1 MFALILGLALL
12 GLAVW
17 LLLRAKNNDAAG
29 ADGADGYDGGRGYS
43 EYRGDSADWSGADD
57 DADWGEDDW
66 DEDSEGAPGSDAEGY
81 PEDEEWPADEDGEW
95 SEADDEEWFAAWEG
109 PQFDS
114 WSGDEDEYGDEH
126 GYEDEP
132 DEYTAGYPAE
142 NADADL
148 GESSAEG
155 WAEDWA
161 EEPSEDWSEAE
172 SAAGENPVSPAPTAA
187 SAPASAMAA
196 FGFPRRRRRQWATD
210 NGFEYTKEDGEVAR
224 DWPIALLGDQRRGVP
239 TLREVVS
246 GFVDGHQVHIG
257 DVGSSTLMAM
267 RRVEASPVQVLYSAD
282 GTQPAGMRRTDLLDQ
297 PPFAAYTTDVRALDR
312 MLDARVE
319 DSLAALSQVAR
330 DVAWGQNWTV
340 VRISRKL
347 DFHVWQEILPRLRS
361 LVDAAMV
368 LPPAQTSAP
377 LEMFTADQ
385 LRPLPGGPLQVN
397 TADPVN
403 QEEIEEQAAETSSRR
418 AAHLRAVPD
427 GAADDAGD
435 AAGAGA
441 EGSDATSSTA
451 AGFNPVQG
459 NTASTEEAAAHAEV
473 PNPERPDITRPAE
486 PVTFPSRTHT
496 RWEGGDPDSFNSFA
510 VGDYDDPAEDD
521 DLHAGR
527 RRRRDGGIPRLGE
540 DPEHMSSHNS
550 QYAQVIRV
558 EAEEATIFEE
568 FEETKSTAVRLSP
581 VTQRRRS
588 GGRHRAPEARHA
600 RPEPIEPIEYETVD
614 GEVVE
619 DDQQ

>member
-1 MFALILGLALL
+1 MVGSMFALILGLALL

-17 LLLRAKNNDAAG
+17 LLLRAKDSDAAG
-29 ADGADGYDGGRGYS
+29 ADGADGYDGGNRGYG
-43 EYRGDSADWSGADD
+43 EYSGDNGGWSTDEGHEDGSFEGDSE
-57 DADWGEDDW
+57 EDP
-66 DEDSEGAPGSDAEGY
+66 EGN
-81 PEDEEWPADEDGEW
+81 EWPEDEDGEW
-95 SEADDEEWFAAWEG
+95 PEADDEEWSAAWDG

-114 WSGDEDEYGDEH
+114 WSGDEDEPG
-126 GYEDEP
+126 
-132 DEYTAGYPAE
+132 EYTAEYPAE
-142 NADADL
+142 NADDDL
-148 GESSAEG
+148 DESPAEG
-155 WAEDWA
+155 WA
-161 EEPSEDWSEAE
+161 EEPSEDR
-172 SAAGENPVSPAPTAA
+172 SAPA
-187 SAPASAMAA
+187 SSPASAMAA
-196 FGFPRRRRRQWATD
+196 FGFPRRRRRQWAAD

-224 DWPIALLGDQRRGVP
+224 DWPIAILGDQRRGVP

-267 RRVEASPVQVLYSAD
+267 RRVEESPVQVLYSA
-282 GTQPAGMRRTDLLDQ
+282 GGAQPAGMRRTDLLDQ

-319 DSLAALSQVAR
+319 DSLAALSQVAS

-347 DFHVWQEILPRLRS
+347 DFNVWQEILPRLRS

-377 LEMFTADQ
+377 LEMLAADQ

-418 AAHLRAVPD
+418 AAYLQAVPD
-427 GAADDAGD
+427 GTADDAGR
-435 AAGAGA
+435 A
-441 EGSDATSSTA
+441 GSDASASAAADSNLAQDSTA
-451 AGFNPVQG
+451 RA
-459 NTASTEEAAAHAEV
+459 EEAAAHAEV

-496 RWEGGDPDSFNSFA
+496 RWEGGDPDSFDSFA

-550 QYAQVIRV
+550 QYAQVIRI

>member
-1 MFALILGLALL
+1 MVGSMFALILGLALL

-17 LLLRAKNNDAAG
+17 LLLRAKDSDAAG
-29 ADGADGYDGGRGYS
+29 ADGADGYDGGNRGYG
-43 EYRGDSADWSGADD
+43 EYSGDNGGWSTDEGHEDGSFEGDS
-57 DADWGEDDW
+57 E
-66 DEDSEGAPGSDAEGY
+66 EESEGN
-81 PEDEEWPADEDGEW
+81 EWPEDEDGEW
-95 SEADDEEWFAAWEG
+95 PEADDEEWSAAWDG

-114 WSGDEDEYGDEH
+114 WSGDEDEPG
-126 GYEDEP
+126 
-132 DEYTAGYPAE
+132 EYTAEYPAE
-142 NADADL
+142 NADDDL
-148 GESSAEG
+148 DESPAEG
-155 WAEDWA
+155 WA
-161 EEPSEDWSEAE
+161 EEPSEDR
-172 SAAGENPVSPAPTAA
+172 SAPA
-187 SAPASAMAA
+187 SSPASAMAA
-196 FGFPRRRRRQWATD
+196 FGFPRRRRRQWAAD

-224 DWPIALLGDQRRGVP
+224 DWPIAILGDQRRGVP

-267 RRVEASPVQVLYSAD
+267 RRVEESPVQVLYSA
-282 GTQPAGMRRTDLLDQ
+282 GGAQPAGMRRTDLLDQ

-319 DSLAALSQVAR
+319 DSLAALSQVAS

-347 DFHVWQEILPRLRS
+347 DFNVWQEILPRLRS

-377 LEMFTADQ
+377 LEMLAADQ

-418 AAHLRAVPD
+418 AAYLQAVPD
-427 GAADDAGD
+427 GTADDAGR
-435 AAGAGA
+435 A
-441 EGSDATSSTA
+441 GSDASASAAADSNLAQDSTA
-451 AGFNPVQG
+451 RA
-459 NTASTEEAAAHAEV
+459 EEAAAHAEV

-496 RWEGGDPDSFNSFA
+496 RWEGGDPDSFDSFA

>member
-1 MFALILGLALL
+1 MVGSMFALILGLALL

-17 LLLRAKNNDAAG
+17 LLLRAKNSDAAG
-29 ADGADGYDGGRGYS
+29 ADGADGHDGGNSY
-43 EYRGDSADWSGADD
+43 GDADWSPD
-57 DADWGEDDW
+57 EDYEWSEPERAESDLE
-66 DEDSEGAPGSDAEGY
+66 DTPEGDFEGDSEGDEW
-81 PEDEEWPADEDGEW
+81 PEDEDDEWT
-95 SEADDEEWFAAWEG
+95 EADDEEWSEGDEEWSAAWDG

-114 WSGDEDEYGDEH
+114 WSEGDDEYGEN
-126 GYEDEP
+126 P
-132 DEYTAGYPAE
+132 AEYPPE
-142 NADADL
+142 NADDDL
-148 GESSAEG
+148 DEHP
-155 WAEDWA
+155 AEDWA
-161 EEPSEDWSEAE
+161 EEPSEDR
-172 SAAGENPVSPAPTAA
+172 PAPA
-187 SAPASAMAA
+187 SGPASAMAA
-196 FGFPRRRRRQWATD
+196 FGFPRRRRRQWAAD

-282 GTQPAGMRRTDLLDQ
+282 GAQPAGMRRTDLLDQ

-347 DFHVWQEILPRLRS
+347 DFNVWQEILPRLRS

-377 LEMFTADQ
+377 LEMLTADQ

-418 AAHLRAVPD
+418 AAYLQAVPD
-427 GAADDAGD
+427 GAADDAG
-435 AAGAGA
+435 GA
-441 EGSDATSSTA
+441 GSDATASAATDSNLAQDSTA
-451 AGFNPVQG
+451 RA
-459 NTASTEEAAAHAEV
+459 EEAAAHAEV

-521 DLHAGR
+521 DLRAGR

>member
-1 MFALILGLALL
+1 MVGSMFALILGLALL

-17 LLLRAKNNDAAG
+17 LLLRAKNSDVKNSDLAG
-29 ADGADGYDGGRGYS
+29 GTDGYDGGS
-43 EYRGDSADWSGADD
+43 SDGDADWSAD
-57 DADWGEDDW
+57 EDYEW
-66 DEDSEGAPGSDAEGY
+66 SESEEDSE
-81 PEDEEWPADEDGEW
+81 W
-95 SEADDEEWFAAWEG
+95 SETDDEEWSAGWDG

-114 WSGDEDEYGDEH
+114 WSGDDDEYGEDYD
-126 GYEDEP
+126 YEDAA
-132 DEYTAGYPAE
+132 DEYQADSAG
-142 NADADL
+142 DDLGDGL
-148 GESSAEG
+148 GESP
-155 WAEDWA
+155 AEDWA
-161 EEPSEDWSEAE
+161 EEPSEDWSDDEPAE
-172 SAAGENPVSPAPTAA
+172 GEESTVSPTPAAA
-187 SAPASAMAA
+187 SGAASAMAT
-196 FGFPRRRRRQWATD
+196 FGFPRRRRRQWAAD

-224 DWPIALLGDQRRGVP
+224 DWPIAILGDQWRGVP

-267 RRVEASPVQVLYSAD
+267 RRVEESPVQVLYSA
-282 GTQPAGMRRTDLLDQ
+282 GGAQPAGMRRTDLLDQ

-319 DSLAALSQVAR
+319 DSLAALSQVAS

-347 DFHVWQEILPRLRS
+347 DFNVWQEILPRLRS

-377 LEMFTADQ
+377 LEMLTADQ
-385 LRPLPGGPLQVN
+385 LRPLPGGPLQLN

-427 GAADDAGD
+427 GAVDDSAAGDDAADGSAADFNVTQDD
-435 AAGAGA
+435 AAR
-441 EGSDATSSTA
+441 S
-451 AGFNPVQG
+451 
-459 NTASTEEAAAHAEV
+459 EEVAAHAEV

-496 RWEGGDPDSFNSFA
+496 RWEGGDPESFESFA
-510 VGDYDDPAEDD
+510 VGDYDDPAEDEG
-521 DLHAGR
+521 LHAGR

>member
-1 MFALILGLALL
+1 MVGSMFALILGLALL

-17 LLLRAKNNDAAG
+17 LLLRAKDSDATG
-29 ADGADGYDGGRGYS
+29 ADGADGHDGGNSY
-43 EYRGDSADWSGADD
+43 GDADWSPDEDYEWSEPEGAESDLGDD
-57 DADWGEDDW
+57 PEGDFEG
-66 DEDSEGAPGSDAEGY
+66 DSEGD
-81 PEDEEWPADEDGEW
+81 EWPAEESGEW
-95 SEADDEEWFAAWEG
+95 AEADDEEWSAAWDG

-114 WSGDEDEYGDEH
+114 WSEGDDDPG
-126 GYEDEP
+126 
-132 DEYTAGYPAE
+132 EYTAEYPA
-142 NADADL
+142 DA
-148 GESSAEG
+148 
-155 WAEDWA
+155 
-161 EEPSEDWSEAE
+161 P
-172 SAAGENPVSPAPTAA
+172 A

-282 GTQPAGMRRTDLLDQ
+282 GAQPAGMRRTDLLDQ

-347 DFHVWQEILPRLRS
+347 DFNVWQEILPRLRS

-418 AAHLRAVPD
+418 AAYLRAVPD
-427 GAADDAGD
+427 GAADDAED
-435 AAGAGA
+435 AAAVGAADTSA
-441 EGSDATSSTA
+441 EGSDATASAAADSNLTQDSTA
-451 AGFNPVQG
+451 R
-459 NTASTEEAAAHAEV
+459 TEEAAAHAEV

-496 RWEGGDPDSFNSFA
+496 RWEGGDPDSFDSFA

>member
-1 MFALILGLALL
+1 MVGSMFALILGLALL

-17 LLLRAKNNDAAG
+17 LLLRAKDSDATG
-29 ADGADGYDGGRGYS
+29 ADGADGNEGNRGYG
-43 EYRGDSADWSGADD
+43 EYSGYNGDWSTDEGY
-57 DADWGEDDW
+57 EDGSF
-66 DEDSEGAPGSDAEGY
+66 EGDSEGEPEGN
-81 PEDEEWPADEDGEW
+81 EWPEDEDGEW
-95 SEADDEEWFAAWEG
+95 SEADDEEWSAAWDG

-114 WSGDEDEYGDEH
+114 WSEGDDEYGEEY

-132 DEYTAGYPAE
+132 GEYTAEYL
-142 NADADL
+142 ADA
-148 GESSAEG
+148 
-155 WAEDWA
+155 
-161 EEPSEDWSEAE
+161 P
-172 SAAGENPVSPAPTAA
+172 A

-196 FGFPRRRRRQWATD
+196 FGFPRRRRRQWAAD

-267 RRVEASPVQVLYSAD
+267 RRVEESPVQVLYSAD
-282 GTQPAGMRRTDLLDQ
+282 GAQPAGMRRTDLLDQ

-347 DFHVWQEILPRLRS
+347 DFNVWQEILPRLRS

-377 LEMFTADQ
+377 LEMLTADQ
-385 LRPLPGGPLQVN
+385 LRPRPGGPLQVN

-418 AAHLRAVPD
+418 AAYLQAVPD
-427 GAADDAGD
+427 GAADDAG
-435 AAGAGA
+435 GA
-441 EGSDATSSTA
+441 GSDATASAATDSNLAQDSTA
-451 AGFNPVQG
+451 RA
-459 NTASTEEAAAHAEV
+459 EEAAAHAEV

-521 DLHAGR
+521 DLRAGR

>member
-1 MFALILGLALL
+1 MVGSMFALILGLALL

-17 LLLRAKNNDAAG
+17 LLLRAKDSDAAG
-29 ADGADGYDGGRGYS
+29 ADGADGYDGGNRGYG
-43 EYRGDSADWSGADD
+43 EYSGDNGGWSTDEGHEDGSFEGDS
-57 DADWGEDDW
+57 E
-66 DEDSEGAPGSDAEGY
+66 EEPEGN
-81 PEDEEWPADEDGEW
+81 EWPEDEDGEW
-95 SEADDEEWFAAWEG
+95 PEADDEEWSAAWDG

-114 WSGDEDEYGDEH
+114 WSGDEDEPG
-126 GYEDEP
+126 
-132 DEYTAGYPAE
+132 EYTAEYPAE
-142 NADADL
+142 NADDDL
-148 GESSAEG
+148 DESPAEG
-155 WAEDWA
+155 WA
-161 EEPSEDWSEAE
+161 EEPSEDR
-172 SAAGENPVSPAPTAA
+172 SAPA
-187 SAPASAMAA
+187 SSPASAMAA
-196 FGFPRRRRRQWATD
+196 FGFPRRRRRQWAAD

-224 DWPIALLGDQRRGVP
+224 DWPIAILGDQRRGVP

-267 RRVEASPVQVLYSAD
+267 RRVEESPVQVLYSA
-282 GTQPAGMRRTDLLDQ
+282 GGAQPAGMRRTDLLDQ

-319 DSLAALSQVAR
+319 DSLAALSQVAS

-347 DFHVWQEILPRLRS
+347 DFNVWQEILPRLRS

-377 LEMFTADQ
+377 LEMLAADQ

-418 AAHLRAVPD
+418 AAYLQAVPD
-427 GAADDAGD
+427 GTADDAGR
-435 AAGAGA
+435 A
-441 EGSDATSSTA
+441 GSDASASAAADSNLAQDSTA
-451 AGFNPVQG
+451 RA
-459 NTASTEEAAAHAEV
+459 EEAAAHAEV

-496 RWEGGDPDSFNSFA
+496 RWEGGDPDSFDSFA

-521 DLHAGR
+521 DLHVGR

>member
-1 MFALILGLALL
+1 MVGSMFALILGLALL

-17 LLLRAKNNDAAG
+17 LLLRAKDSDAAG
-29 ADGADGYDGGRGYS
+29 ADGADGYDGGSSYEAAEWSTDEGHEDGS
-43 EYRGDSADWSGADD
+43 FEGDS
-57 DADWGEDDW
+57 E
-66 DEDSEGAPGSDAEGY
+66 EEPEGN
-81 PEDEEWPADEDGEW
+81 EWPEDEDGEW
-95 SEADDEEWFAAWEG
+95 PEADDEEWSAAWDG

-114 WSGDEDEYGDEH
+114 WSGDEDEPG
-126 GYEDEP
+126 
-132 DEYTAGYPAE
+132 EYTAEYPAE
-142 NADADL
+142 NADDDL
-148 GESSAEG
+148 DESPAEG
-155 WAEDWA
+155 WA
-161 EEPSEDWSEAE
+161 EEPSEDR
-172 SAAGENPVSPAPTAA
+172 SAPA
-187 SAPASAMAA
+187 SSPASAMAA
-196 FGFPRRRRRQWATD
+196 FGFPRRRRRQWAAD

-224 DWPIALLGDQRRGVP
+224 DWPIAILGDQRRGVP

-267 RRVEASPVQVLYSAD
+267 RRVEESPVQVLYSA
-282 GTQPAGMRRTDLLDQ
+282 GGAQPAGMRRTDLLDQ

-319 DSLAALSQVAR
+319 DSLAALSQVAS

-347 DFHVWQEILPRLRS
+347 DFNVWQEILPRLRS

-377 LEMFTADQ
+377 LEMLAADQ

-418 AAHLRAVPD
+418 AAYLQAVPD
-427 GAADDAGD
+427 GTADDAGR
-435 AAGAGA
+435 A
-441 EGSDATSSTA
+441 GSDASASAAADSNLAQDSTA
-451 AGFNPVQG
+451 RA
-459 NTASTEEAAAHAEV
+459 EEAAAHAEV

-496 RWEGGDPDSFNSFA
+496 RWEGGDPDSFDSFA

>member
-1 MFALILGLALL
+1 MVGSMFALILGLALL

-17 LLLRAKNNDAAG
+17 LLLRAKNSDAAG
-29 ADGADGYDGGRGYS
+29 ADGADGYDGGNSY
-43 EYRGDSADWSGADD
+43 GDADWSPDED
-57 DADWGEDDW
+57 YEDDSF
-66 DEDSEGAPGSDAEGY
+66 EDDFEGESEGN
-81 PEDEEWPADEDGEW
+81 EWPEDEDGEW
-95 SEADDEEWFAAWEG
+95 PEADDEEWSAAWDG

-114 WSGDEDEYGDEH
+114 WSGDEDDPG
-126 GYEDEP
+126 
-132 DEYTAGYPAE
+132 EYTAEYPD
-142 NADADL
+142 DA
-148 GESSAEG
+148 
-155 WAEDWA
+155 
-161 EEPSEDWSEAE
+161 P
-172 SAAGENPVSPAPTAA
+172 A

-196 FGFPRRRRRQWATD
+196 FGFPRRRRRQWAAD

-282 GTQPAGMRRTDLLDQ
+282 GAQPAGMRRTDLLDQ

-347 DFHVWQEILPRLRS
+347 DFNVWQEILPRLRS

-377 LEMFTADQ
+377 LEMLAADQ

-418 AAHLRAVPD
+418 AAYLQAVPD
-427 GAADDAGD
+427 GAADDAG
-435 AAGAGA
+435 GA
-441 EGSDATSSTA
+441 GSDATASAAADSNLAQDSTA
-451 AGFNPVQG
+451 RA
-459 NTASTEEAAAHAEV
+459 EEAAAHAEV

>member
-1 MFALILGLALL
+1 MVGSMFALILGLALL

-17 LLLRAKNNDAAG
+17 LLLRAKDSDAAG
-29 ADGADGYDGGRGYS
+29 ADGADGYDGGNRGYG
-43 EYRGDSADWSGADD
+43 EYSGDNGGWSTDEGHEDGSFEGDS
-57 DADWGEDDW
+57 E
-66 DEDSEGAPGSDAEGY
+66 EEPEGNEW
-81 PEDEEWPADEDGEW
+81 PEDEDREWP
-95 SEADDEEWFAAWEG
+95 EADDEEWSAAWDG

-114 WSGDEDEYGDEH
+114 WSGDEDEPG
-126 GYEDEP
+126 
-132 DEYTAGYPAE
+132 EYTAEYPAE
-142 NADADL
+142 NADDDL
-148 GESSAEG
+148 DESPAEG
-155 WAEDWA
+155 WA
-161 EEPSEDWSEAE
+161 EEPSEDR
-172 SAAGENPVSPAPTAA
+172 SAPA
-187 SAPASAMAA
+187 SSPASAMAA
-196 FGFPRRRRRQWATD
+196 FGFPRRRRRQWAAD

-224 DWPIALLGDQRRGVP
+224 DWPIAILGDQRRGVP

-267 RRVEASPVQVLYSAD
+267 RRVEESPVQVLYSA
-282 GTQPAGMRRTDLLDQ
+282 GGAQPAGMRRTDLLDQ

-319 DSLAALSQVAR
+319 DSLAALSQVAS

-347 DFHVWQEILPRLRS
+347 DFNVWQEILPRLRS

-377 LEMFTADQ
+377 LEMLAADQ

-418 AAHLRAVPD
+418 AAYLQAVPD
-427 GAADDAGD
+427 GTADDAGR
-435 AAGAGA
+435 A
-441 EGSDATSSTA
+441 GSDASASAAADSNLAQDSTA
-451 AGFNPVQG
+451 RA
-459 NTASTEEAAAHAEV
+459 EEAAAHAEV

-496 RWEGGDPDSFNSFA
+496 RWEGGDPDSFDSFA

>member
-1 MFALILGLALL
+1 MVGSMFALILGLALL

-17 LLLRAKNNDAAG
+17 LLLRAKDSDAATG
-29 ADGADGYDGGRGYS
+29 ADGADGHDGGNSYEAANWSTDEDYEWS
-43 EYRGDSADWSGADD
+43 EPEGAESDLGDDPEGDFE
-57 DADWGEDDW
+57 G
-66 DEDSEGAPGSDAEGY
+66 DSEGD
-81 PEDEEWPADEDGEW
+81 EWPVEESGEW
-95 SEADDEEWFAAWEG
+95 AEADDEEWSAAWDG

-114 WSGDEDEYGDEH
+114 WSGDEDDPG
-126 GYEDEP
+126 
-132 DEYTAGYPAE
+132 EYTAEYPA
-142 NADADL
+142 DA
-148 GESSAEG
+148 
-155 WAEDWA
+155 
-161 EEPSEDWSEAE
+161 P
-172 SAAGENPVSPAPTAA
+172 A

-282 GTQPAGMRRTDLLDQ
+282 GAQPAGMRRTDLLDQ

-347 DFHVWQEILPRLRS
+347 DFNVWQEILPRLRS

-418 AAHLRAVPD
+418 AAYLRAVPD
-427 GAADDAGD
+427 GAADDAEEAAAVGAAD
-435 AAGAGA
+435 AGG
-441 EGSDATSSTA
+441 EGSDATASAATDSNLAQDSTA
-451 AGFNPVQG
+451 RA
-459 NTASTEEAAAHAEV
+459 EEAAAHAEV

-521 DLHAGR
+521 DLRAGR

>member
-1 MFALILGLALL
+1 MVGSMFALILGLALL

-17 LLLRAKNNDAAG
+17 LLLRAKDSDAAG
-29 ADGADGYDGGRGYS
+29 ADGADGYNGGSSYEAAEWSMDEGHEDGSFEG
-43 EYRGDSADWSGADD
+43 
-57 DADWGEDDW
+57 
-66 DEDSEGAPGSDAEGY
+66 DSEGEPEGN
-81 PEDEEWPADEDGEW
+81 EWPEDEDGEW
-95 SEADDEEWFAAWEG
+95 PEADDEEWSAVWDG

-114 WSGDEDEYGDEH
+114 WSGDEDEPG
-126 GYEDEP
+126 
-132 DEYTAGYPAE
+132 EYTAEYPAE
-142 NADADL
+142 NADDDL
-148 GESSAEG
+148 DESPAEG
-155 WAEDWA
+155 WAE
-161 EEPSEDWSEAE
+161 ELSEDR
-172 SAAGENPVSPAPTAA
+172 SAPA
-187 SAPASAMAA
+187 SSPASAMAA
-196 FGFPRRRRRQWATD
+196 FGFPRRRRRQWAAD

-224 DWPIALLGDQRRGVP
+224 DWPIAILGDQRRGVP

-267 RRVEASPVQVLYSAD
+267 RRVEESPVQVLYSA
-282 GTQPAGMRRTDLLDQ
+282 GGAQPAGMRRTDLLDQ

-319 DSLAALSQVAR
+319 DSLAALSQVAS

-347 DFHVWQEILPRLRS
+347 DFNVWQEILPRLRS

-377 LEMFTADQ
+377 LEMLAADQ

-418 AAHLRAVPD
+418 AAYLQAVPD
-427 GAADDAGD
+427 GTADDASR
-435 AAGAGA
+435 A
-441 EGSDATSSTA
+441 GSDATASAAADSNLAQDSTA
-451 AGFNPVQG
+451 RA
-459 NTASTEEAAAHAEV
+459 EEAAAHAEV

-486 PVTFPSRTHT
+486 PVTFPSRTHA
-496 RWEGGDPDSFNSFA
+496 RWEGGDPDSFDSFA

>member
-1 MFALILGLALL
+1 MVGSMFALILGLALL

-17 LLLRAKNNDAAG
+17 LLLRAKNSDATG
-29 ADGADGYDGGRGYS
+29 ADGADGHDGGNSY
-43 EYRGDSADWSGADD
+43 GDADWSPDEGYEWSEPEGAESDLGD
-57 DADWGEDDW
+57 TPEGDFEG
-66 DEDSEGAPGSDAEGY
+66 DSEGDEW
-81 PEDEEWPADEDGEW
+81 PEDESGEW
-95 SEADDEEWFAAWEG
+95 TEADDEEWSEGDEEWSAAWDG

-114 WSGDEDEYGDEH
+114 WSEGDDEYGEN
-126 GYEDEP
+126 P
-132 DEYTAGYPAE
+132 AEYPPE
-142 NADADL
+142 NADDDL
-148 GESSAEG
+148 DEHP
-155 WAEDWA
+155 AEDWA
-161 EEPSEDWSEAE
+161 EEPSEDR
-172 SAAGENPVSPAPTAA
+172 PTPA

-210 NGFEYTKEDGEVAR
+210 NGFEFTKEDGEVAR

-282 GTQPAGMRRTDLLDQ
+282 GAQPAGMRRTDLLDQ

-427 GAADDAGD
+427 GTADDAEDATTVGAADTSAEGGD
-435 AAGAGA
+435 ATASAA
-441 EGSDATSSTA
+441 DSNLTQDSTA
-451 AGFNPVQG
+451 R
-459 NTASTEEAAAHAEV
+459 TEEAAAHAEV

-496 RWEGGDPDSFNSFA
+496 RWEGGDPDSFDSFA

-568 FEETKSTAVRLSP
+568 FEETKSTEVRLSP

>member
-1 MFALILGLALL
+1 MVGSMFALILGLALL

-17 LLLRAKNNDAAG
+17 LLLRAKDSDAATG
-29 ADGADGYDGGRGYS
+29 ADGADGHDGGNSYEAANWSTDEDYEWS
-43 EYRGDSADWSGADD
+43 EPEGAESDLGDDPEGDFE
-57 DADWGEDDW
+57 G
-66 DEDSEGAPGSDAEGY
+66 DSEGD
-81 PEDEEWPADEDGEW
+81 EWPAEESGEW
-95 SEADDEEWFAAWEG
+95 AEADDEEWSAAWDG

-114 WSGDEDEYGDEH
+114 WSEGEDDPG
-126 GYEDEP
+126 
-132 DEYTAGYPAE
+132 EYTAEYPA
-142 NADADL
+142 DA
-148 GESSAEG
+148 
-155 WAEDWA
+155 
-161 EEPSEDWSEAE
+161 P
-172 SAAGENPVSPAPTAA
+172 A

-282 GTQPAGMRRTDLLDQ
+282 GAQPAGMRRTDLLDQ

-347 DFHVWQEILPRLRS
+347 DFNVWQEILPRLRS

-418 AAHLRAVPD
+418 AAYLRAVPD
-427 GAADDAGD
+427 GAADDAED
-435 AAGAGA
+435 AAAVGAADTSA
-441 EGSDATSSTA
+441 EGSDATASAAADSNLTQDSTA
-451 AGFNPVQG
+451 R
-459 NTASTEEAAAHAEV
+459 TEEAAAHAEV

-496 RWEGGDPDSFNSFA
+496 RWEGGDPDSFDSFA

-581 VTQRRRS
+581 VTQCRRS